1 MLAQRAEL
9 AKENRLRQRLHDF
22 AARVRESLNGL
33 DFSHRQRLLR
43 LVVEDVRVA
52 GEGVEIQ
59 LRIPLD
65 D

>member
-22 AARVRESLNGL
+22 VGRVRESLNGL